1 MLSFRTR
8 MKRKNEDRIKLK
20 NGEVSL
26 ESLYQPRRRSRLL
39 SVIVVFAVIG
49 LIAPTVWWFTLPP
62 RYRYQSPAVLDGGQ
76 VAGNPVDGGQ
86 VVSDSIPSSVLY
98 RQLTPWMGQ
107 YTFPDKSAS
116 FAIDRNARDVSDVT
130 RSARGELAYVRN
142 GFLYLHL
149 DHHYDA
155 LPVNERP
162 KTPYFPILELDDPGD
177 FSLLLPAWNLDGSR
191 LYFVMRERGVG
202 DRVYRLERP
211 QMNPNAENTEPTL
224 IYAGL
229 TLMAPPI
236 TNPATGRILLVEYVQ
251 DGLTRF
257 TTIASDCNNPVTCS
271 ASQREVATIP
281 ASVSWAHYHPSAT
294 LIVYSDYRT
303 GDIHLLQ
310 PSSGET
316 QTLISDGRQK
326 IRPTF
331 SPDGRRLAY
340 LADGRLYVVKV
351 NEDLTVSPLKVSEG
365 DLNIQSFTWW
375 N

>member
-39 SVIVVFAVIG
+39 NVIVVFAVIG

-62 RYRYQSPAVLDGGQ
+62 RYRYESPAVLGKGQTEGG
-76 VAGNPVDGGQ
+76 PVSA
-86 VVSDSIPSSVLY
+86 VRVNY
-98 RQLTPWMGQ
+98 RELTPSMGQ
-107 YTFPDKSAS
+107 YTLPDGLAS
-116 FAIDRNARDVSDVT
+116 FAIDRDASDVT
-130 RSARGELAYVRN
+130 ISPRGELAYVRN
-142 GFLYLHL
+142 NILYLHL
-149 DHHYDA
+149 DRHYDA
-155 LPVNERP
+155 LPANERP
-162 KTPYFPILELDDPGD
+162 DRPYFPILALDDPGE

-202 DRVYRLERP
+202 DRLYRLERS

-224 IYAGL
+224 LYSGPM
-229 TLMAPPI
+229 LMAPPSV
-236 TNPATGRILLVEYVQ
+236 NPATGRILLVEHIA
-251 DGLTRF
+251 DGVTVF
-257 TTIASDCNNPVTCS
+257 ATISADCKNPVACS
-271 ASQREVATIP
+271 ASRREVATVP
-281 ASVSWAHYHPSAT
+281 ASVSWAHYHLSAT

-310 PSSGET
+310 PGSGET
-316 QTLISDGRQK
+316 QPLISDGRQK
-326 IRPTF
+326 IRPAF
-331 SPDGRRLAY
+331 SPDGQRLAY

-351 NEDLTVSPLKVSEG
+351 NEDLTVSRLNVSEG

-375 N
+375 K